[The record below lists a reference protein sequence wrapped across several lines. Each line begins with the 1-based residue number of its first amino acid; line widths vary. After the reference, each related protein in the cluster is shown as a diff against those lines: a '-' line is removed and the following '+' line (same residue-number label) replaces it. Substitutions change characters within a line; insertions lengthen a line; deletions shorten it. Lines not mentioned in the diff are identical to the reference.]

1 MDIFIYRVSYYNLSI
16 GSYSSYCNFNFLF
29 WFVGKVY
36 QERNNYILWKHNRK
50 KKWSYEILTRIKS
63 FGKLGKFV
71 KKKNFVLLFISKC
84 IYNIFI

>member
-1 MDIFIYRVSYYNLSI
+1 MAVILHIDIDSD
-16 GSYSSYCNFNFLF
+16 FNFLF

-50 KKWSYEILTRIKS
+50 KKWNYEILTRIKS

-84 IYNIFI
+84 IYNIFIQYIDTNLWL

>member
-1 MDIFIYRVSYYNLSI
+1 MAVILHIDIDSD
-16 GSYSSYCNFNFLF
+16 FNFLF

-84 IYNIFI
+84 IYNIFIQYIDTNLWL

>member
-1 MDIFIYRVSYYNLSI
+1 MAVILHIDIDSD
-16 GSYSSYCNFNFLF
+16 FNFLF

-71 KKKNFVLLFISKC
+71 KKKKFVLLFISKY
-84 IYNIFI
+84 IYNIFIQYIDTNLWL

>member
-1 MDIFIYRVSYYNLSI
+1 MAVILHIDIDSD
-16 GSYSSYCNFNFLF
+16 FNFLF

-50 KKWSYEILTRIKS
+50 KKWNYEILTRIKS
-63 FGKLGKFV
+63 FGKLGKFI

-84 IYNIFI
+84 IYNIFIQYIDTNLWL

>member
-1 MDIFIYRVSYYNLSI
+1 MAVILHIDIDSD
-16 GSYSSYCNFNFLF
+16 FNFLF

-63 FGKLGKFV
+63 FGKLGKFI

-84 IYNIFI
+84 IYNIFIQYIDTNLWL